1 MDYKIVDRSH
11 IERPYLESDEEIEQ
25 GMTKFLS
32 CNQ

>member
-25 GMTKFLS
+25 KMTKFVPS
-32 CNQ
+32 NQ